1 MATHT
6 YVYVTSNT
14 DGNITNITFTVDGF
28 QVTIDVPHSTLTSF
42 PSVSAMRNF
51 LAPIL
56 YKAAVGKGLIPPD
69 PVVTDA
75 VAATA
80 GSFTQ

>member
-1 MATHT
+1 MAAHT

-14 DGNITNITFTVDGF
+14 DGNITDVTFTVDGF
-28 QVTIDVPHSTLTSF
+28 QVTIDIPHSTLLSF

-51 LAPIL
+51 LAPTL

-69 PVVTDA
+69 PVVPDV

-80 GSFTQ
+80 GTFTQ